1 MKVNRKILLVAL
13 VLALGLTACGEKKPA
28 QESRG
33 TESQPV
39 SQSEPAKESSSIEES
54 PSSEED
60 SEEEKAE
67 KAAYN
72 ELVGTYPTITIDQV
86 EEARDKKEDRLIYMG
101 ATYCPYC
108 RKFIPLLDEVAKKE
122 GWTLYYMNAEAQ
134 GEEFDRFAEGI
145 QVEYIPAVLV
155 VKEGKVLAYDTNH
168 FTEPFTKED
177 IQTKVESLLN
187 N

>member
-1 MKVNRKILLVAL
+1 MKANKRILLVAL

-28 QESRG
+28 QESRSS
-33 TESQPV
+33 ESQPV
-39 SQSEPAKESSSIEES
+39 SQAEPAEASSSAEES
-54 PSSEED
+54 SSEED

-86 EEARDKKEDRLIYMG
+86 EEARDKGEDRLIYMG

-108 RKFIPLLDEVAKKE
+108 RKFIPLLDEVVKKE
-122 GWTLYYMNAEAQ
+122 GWTLYYMDAEAQ

-145 QVEYIPAVLV
+145 QVEYIPAVLL

-168 FTEPFTKED
+168 FTQPFTKED
-177 IQTKVESLLN
+177 IQSKVESLLN

>member
-1 MKVNRKILLVAL
+1 MKANKKILLVAL

-28 QESRG
+28 QESQSS
-33 TESQPV
+33 ESQPV
-39 SQSEPAKESSSIEES
+39 SQAEPVEASSSAEES
-54 PSSEED
+54 SSEED

-72 ELVGTYPTITIDQV
+72 ELVKTYPAITINQV

-122 GWTLYYMNAEAQ
+122 GWTLYYMDAEAQ

-145 QVEYIPAVLV
+145 QVEYIPAILV

-168 FTEPFTKED
+168 FTQPFTKED
-177 IQTKVESLLN
+177 IQRKVESLLN

>member
-1 MKVNRKILLVAL
+1 MKANKRILLVAL

-28 QESRG
+28 QESQSS
-33 TESQPV
+33 ESQLV
-39 SQSEPAKESSSIEES
+39 SQAEPADASFSAEGS
-54 PSSEED
+54 SSEED

-72 ELVGTYPTITIDQV
+72 ELVKTYPAITIDQV

-122 GWTLYYMNAEAQ
+122 GWTLYYMDAEAQ

-145 QVEYIPAVLV
+145 QVEYIPVVLV
-155 VKEGKVLAYDTNH
+155 VKEGKVIAYDTNH
-168 FTEPFTKED
+168 FTQPFTKED
-177 IQTKVESLLN
+177 IQSQVESLLN

>member
-1 MKVNRKILLVAL
+1 MKANKRILLVAL

-28 QESRG
+28 QESQSS
-33 TESQPV
+33 ESQLV
-39 SQSEPAKESSSIEES
+39 SQAEPAEASSAEGS
-54 PSSEED
+54 SSEED

-72 ELVGTYPTITIDQV
+72 ELVKTYPAITIDQV

-122 GWTLYYMNAEAQ
+122 GWTLYYMDAEAQ

-145 QVEYIPAVLV
+145 QVEYIPAVLM
-155 VKEGKVLAYDTNH
+155 VKEGKVIAYDTNH
-168 FTEPFTKED
+168 FSQPFTKED
-177 IQTKVESLLN
+177 IQSKVESLLN

>member
-1 MKVNRKILLVAL
+1 MRANKKFLLVAL

-28 QESRG
+28 QESQSS
-33 TESQPV
+33 ESQPV
-39 SQSEPAKESSSIEES
+39 SQAEPAETSSSAEES
-54 PSSEED
+54 SSEED

-72 ELVGTYPTITIDQV
+72 DLVGTYPTITIDQV

-122 GWTLYYMNAEAQ
+122 GWTLYYMDAEAQ

-168 FTEPFTKED
+168 FTQPLTKED
-177 IQTKVESLLN
+177 IQSKVESLLN